1 MFNQSTFSN
10 MKSTAFFI
18 NSSRGET
25 VDENALYNA
34 LTTKKIAGAAL
45 DVFEEEPATNKKL
58 LQLANIICTPHIGA
72 QTKES
77 QELAS
82 NVIAE
87 KIIQKLLEKSN

>member
-1 MFNQSTFSN
+1 
-10 MKSTAFFI
+10 
-18 NSSRGET
+18 
-25 VDENALYNA
+25 A

-45 DVFEEEPATNKKL
+45 DVFEVEPPTNKKL
-58 LQLANIICTPHIGA
+58 LQLSNIICTPHIGS

-87 KIIQKLLEKSN
+87 KIIQKLIERSNSG